1 MVDNTGT
8 ISTIVGNGSGGSAG
22 DGGPATSA
30 QLNYAYGL
38 RLDST
43 GRLFLADASNNRVRM
58 VANGTISTVAG
69 TGADGFSG
77 DGGLASS
84 AMLNFP
90 WAVAVDASGNVLV
103 ADRVNT
109 RVRKITMV
117 SQAVPVL
124 YANGTV
130 NVASYTPAVSA
141 NGAVA
146 PGSMVAIFG
155 TNLAGGTG
163 SAVVV
168 PLQTTVLDTT
178 VTMNGIA
185 VPLFYVS
192 PGQINAQVPFEI
204 APGTV
209 SVQVTRGVQATAV
222 QTAQVTAVA
231 PGIFTLNEQGS
242 GPGAFLHSNYQAVSD
257 TNPVQAGETVLMFCT
272 GLGATNP
279 PVASGTA
286 VAIGTTAVTTA
297 TPVVTIGGLP
307 AVVSF
312 SGLAPTFVGLYQM
325 NVQVPAGLP
334 PGPQSVVL
342 RMNGVSANNTTI
354 SAR

>member
-1 MVDNTGT
+1 
-8 ISTIVGNGSGGSAG
+8 
-22 DGGPATSA
+22 
-30 QLNYAYGL
+30 
-38 RLDST
+38 
-43 GRLFLADASNNRVRM
+43 
-58 VANGTISTVAG
+58 
-69 TGADGFSG
+69 
-77 DGGLASS
+77 
-84 AMLNFP
+84 
-90 WAVAVDASGNVLV
+90 
-103 ADRVNT
+103 
-109 RVRKITMV
+109 
-117 SQAVPVL
+117 
-124 YANGTV
+124 
-130 NVASYTPAVSA
+130 
-141 NGAVA
+141 
-146 PGSMVAIFG
+146 
-155 TNLAGGTG
+155 
-163 SAVVV
+163 
-168 PLQTTVLDTT
+168 
-178 VTMNGIA
+178 MNGIA